1 MKHTFS
7 TFLSAGLVLGALM
20 AIISCSNVLDA
31 SLKDPS
37 GSSADSGKM
46 PVLYVTASVS
56 SPSRT
61 ILPSDWTEERA
72 SALVYQIT
80 DDDDGDAAIAD
91 KLTYAEL
98 KAGLTLYLAVDTWNL
113 TLTGYEQAA
122 DGTSADST
130 KPVLFAKATA
140 DLSSGAA
147 AVTFN
152 LQPAAST
159 QAKGDADVS
168 VTFYDIDEIKKISY
182 GLFDSSDAGAGE
194 VDVKNVE
201 KNPDWNGVDGVS
213 EANNVTNQWKIQ
225 YTTDAAAAGGD
236 SFFGVIFYNDK
247 DQVLATY
254 FDRIRIDAGNVSEAV
269 IKLEKDIYNKI
280 PAAPENFAVTKTIF
294 NDDGFGDSKYQ
305 VINGTTTAAADTLY
319 KAVFTWD
326 DKSDNETSFVIK
338 ITDTDNAGSVAYTV
352 NSSAAT
358 NEAVADAA
366 AGDLADGS
374 LAAGSTTA
382 TVWLETGK
390 TYTATINAN
399 NSFGDSSDVACAAD
413 EINLFTVTYQL
424 DKGQVKFGAAAGDVT
439 TAVTDTAFVLPY
451 NKSDTAQTLL
461 SADTADIPHVF
472 RDNYKFHEWQ
482 DTASMTPGPG
492 TPVTEIAASNA
503 ANMDVT
509 AVWQSGLTVNVTLP
523 SYSEPQN
530 VKLFEDLINAQ
541 VIEAP
546 LRSTPL
552 GAVDG
557 SVTVTLDTTTY
568 TALSD
573 MEYTVYN
580 LDGETELTDGIT
592 DDGAGKLEWTFSD
605 TPNLTAGTYPVY
617 VKADYEFTDNTV
629 TKTETLSGYLYIKI
643 TE

>member
-46 PVLYVTASVS
+46 PVLYVTASVGS
-56 SPSRT
+56 TSRT

-80 DDDDGDAAIAD
+80 DDDGGTVIAD

-130 KPVLFAKATA
+130 KPVLSASATA

-182 GLFDSSDAGAGE
+182 GLFASSDASAGV
-194 VDVKNVE
+194 VDVKKVE
-201 KNPDWNGVDGVS
+201 KNPGWNGVDGVS

-254 FDRIRIDAGNVSEAV
+254 FDRIRIDAGNISKAV

-305 VINGTTTAAADTLY
+305 VINGTTLAADTLY

-326 DKSDNETSFVIK
+326 DKSNNETGFVIK
-338 ITDTDNAGSVAYTV
+338 ITGGTAPLEID
-352 NSSAAT
+352 SSAT
-358 NEAVADAA
+358 TQTDVKLAVAGNLAA
-366 AGDLADGS
+366 GS

-424 DKGQVKFGAAAGDVT
+424 DEGQVKFGAAAGDVT
-439 TAVTDTAFVLPY
+439 AATDTAFVLPY
-451 NKSDTAQTLL
+451 NKSDTTAQPLL

-472 RDNYKFHEWQ
+472 RANYKFHQWQ
-482 DTASMTPGPG
+482 DTNSMTPGPV
-492 TPVTEIAASNA
+492 TPVTEIAANNT

-523 SYSEPQN
+523 SYNEPQN
-530 VKLFEDLINAQ
+530 VKLFKDLINAQ
-541 VIEAP
+541 VIKAP
-546 LRSTPL
+546 LRRTPL

-573 MEYTVYN
+573 MEYTVYG
-580 LDGETELTDGIT
+580 LDGKTELSAKNGVVDNTNGT
-592 DDGAGKLEWTFSD
+592 LTWTFND
-605 TPNLTAGTYPVY
+605 TLTAGTYPVY

>member
-80 DDDDGDAAIAD
+80 DDGDAVKAD

-98 KAGLTLYLAVDTWNL
+98 KAGLTLYLEVKTWNL
-113 TLTGYEQAA
+113 TLTGYEPAA
-122 DGTSADST
+122 DGTSVDST
-130 KPVLFAKATA
+130 KPVLSAQATA
-140 DLSSGAA
+140 DLSGGAA

-182 GLFDSSDAGAGE
+182 GLFDSSDAGAGK
-194 VDVKNVE
+194 VDVKEVE

-213 EANNVTNQWKIQ
+213 EANSATNQWKIT
-225 YTTDAAAAGGD
+225 YTTDTAAAGGD
-236 SFFGVIFYNDK
+236 SFFGVIFYNNT

-305 VINGTTTAAADTLY
+305 VINGTTLAADTLY

-326 DKSDNETSFVIK
+326 DKSDNETGFVIK
-338 ITDTDNAGSVAYTV
+338 ITDTANADSAAYTV
-352 NSSAAT
+352 NSSTAT
-358 NEAVADAA
+358 NKA
-366 AGDLADGS
+366 AGNLADGS

-382 TVWLETGK
+382 TIWLETGK

-399 NSFGDSSDVACAAD
+399 NSFGDSPDVACAD

-424 DKGQVKFGAAAGDVT
+424 DEGQVKFGAAAGDVT
-439 TAVTDTAFVLPY
+439 TAAADTAFVLPY
-451 NKSDTAQTLL
+451 NKSDEPQPLL
-461 SADTADIPHVF
+461 SADMADIPHVF
-472 RDNYKFHEWQ
+472 RDNYKFYEWQ

-492 TPVTEIAASNA
+492 TPVTKIAASNA

-523 SYSEPQN
+523 SYSEAQN
-530 VKLFEDLINAQ
+530 VKLFKDLINAQ

-557 SVTVTLDTTTY
+557 SVTVTLDTTEY

-580 LDGETELTDGIT
+580 LDGKTELSAKNGV
-592 DDGAGKLEWTFSD
+592 DDTNGTLTWTFND
-605 TPNLTAGTYPVY
+605 TLTAGTYPVY

>member
-56 SPSRT
+56 APSRT

-80 DDDDGDAAIAD
+80 DDDDSDAVIAD
-91 KLTYAEL
+91 TLTYADL
-98 KAGLTLYLAVDTWNL
+98 KAGLTLYLEVKTWNL
-113 TLTGYEQAA
+113 TLTGYEKTGDAV
-122 DGTSADST
+122 DPT
-130 KPVLFAKATA
+130 KPVLSASATA

-168 VTFYDIDEIKKISY
+168 VTFYDIDELDHITY
-182 GLFDSSDAGAGE
+182 GLFDGSNADAGQ
-194 VDVKNVE
+194 VDVETATKNTGS
-201 KNPDWNGVDGVS
+201 WNGVDGVS
-213 EANNVTNQWKIQ
+213 EANSATNQWKIT
-225 YTTDAAAAGGD
+225 YTTDTAAAGGD
-236 SFFGVIFYNDK
+236 SFFGVIFYNGK

-280 PAAPENFAVTKTIF
+280 PASPEKFAVTKTIF

-326 DKSDNETSFVIK
+326 DKSDNETGFVIK
-338 ITDTDNAGSVAYTV
+338 ITGGTAPLKID
-352 NSSAAT
+352 SSAT
-358 NEAVADAA
+358 TQTDVQLAVA
-366 AGDLADGS
+366 GNLADGS

-399 NSFGDSSDVACAAD
+399 NSFGDSSDVACAAG

-424 DKGQVKFGAAAGDVT
+424 DEGQVKFGAAAGDVT
-439 TAVTDTAFVLPY
+439 TAATDTAFVLPY
-451 NKSDTAQTLL
+451 NKSDTAQPLL

-472 RDNYKFHEWQ
+472 RDK
-482 DTASMTPGPG
+482 
-492 TPVTEIAASNA
+492 V
-503 ANMDVT
+503 
-509 AVWQSGLTVNVTLP
+509 L
-523 SYSEPQN
+523 
-530 VKLFEDLINAQ
+530 
-541 VIEAP
+541 
-546 LRSTPL
+546 
-552 GAVDG
+552 
-557 SVTVTLDTTTY
+557 
-568 TALSD
+568 
-573 MEYTVYN
+573 
-580 LDGETELTDGIT
+580 
-592 DDGAGKLEWTFSD
+592 
-605 TPNLTAGTYPVY
+605 
-617 VKADYEFTDNTV
+617 
-629 TKTETLSGYLYIKI
+629 
-643 TE
+643 

>member
-56 SPSRT
+56 APSRT

-80 DDDDGDAAIAD
+80 DDGDGDAVIAD
-91 KLTYAEL
+91 NLTYADL

-122 DGTSADST
+122 DGTSADSS
-130 KPVLFAKATA
+130 KPVLSAKATA

-159 QAKGDADVS
+159 QAQGDVDVS

-182 GLFDSSDAGAGE
+182 GLFDSSDASAGE
-194 VDVKNVE
+194 VDVKKVE
-201 KNPDWNGVDGVS
+201 KNPDWNGVDVS

-305 VINGTTTAAADTLY
+305 VINGTTTTAADTLY

-326 DKSDNETSFVIK
+326 DKSDNETGFVIK
-338 ITDTDNAGSVAYTV
+338 ITGGTAPLEID
-352 NSSAAT
+352 SSAT
-358 NEAVADAA
+358 PQTDVKLAA

-382 TVWLETGK
+382 TIWLETGK

-439 TAVTDTAFVLPY
+439 TAATDTAFVLPY

-461 SADTADIPHVF
+461 SADMADIPHVF
-472 RDNYKFHEWQ
+472 RDNYKFYEWQ
-482 DTASMTPGPG
+482 DTNSMG

-503 ANMDVT
+503 DNMDVT
-509 AVWQSGLTVNVTLP
+509 AIWQSGLTVNVTLP

-568 TALSD
+568 TALSN
-573 MEYTVYN
+573 MQYTVYD
-580 LDGETELTDGIT
+580 LDGIT
-592 DDGAGKLEWTFSD
+592 PLTGGIKDDGAGKLEWTFSD
-605 TPNLTAGTYPVY
+605 TPDLTAGTYPVY

>member
-46 PVLYVTASVS
+46 PVLYVTASVGS
-56 SPSRT
+56 TSRT
-61 ILPSDWTEERA
+61 ILPSDWTEDRA

-80 DDDDGDAAIAD
+80 DDDDGDAVKVD

-98 KAGLTLYLAVDTWNL
+98 KAGLTLYLEVKRWNL
-113 TLTGYEQAA
+113 TLTGYEPAA
-122 DGTSADST
+122 DGTSADSD
-130 KPVLFAKATA
+130 KPVLSAQATA
-140 DLSSGAA
+140 DLSGGAA

-152 LQPAAST
+152 LKPADVT
-159 QAKGDADVS
+159 DAKGDVDVS
-168 VTFYDIDEIKKISY
+168 VTFYDIDELDHIIY
-182 GLFDSSDAGAGE
+182 GLFDGSNAGAGQ
-194 VDVKNVE
+194 VDVETATKNTGS
-201 KNPDWNGVDGVS
+201 WNGVDGVS
-213 EANNVTNQWKIQ
+213 EANSATNQWKIQ
-225 YTTDAAAAGGD
+225 YTTEAAAAGGD

-280 PAAPENFAVTKTIF
+280 PALPENFAVTKTIF

-305 VINGTTTAAADTLY
+305 VINGTTLAADTLY

-326 DKSDNETSFVIK
+326 DKSDNETGFVIK

-352 NSSAAT
+352 NSSTAT
-358 NEAVADAA
+358 NKA

-374 LAAGSTTA
+374 LSAGSTTA
-382 TVWLETGK
+382 TIWLETGE

-399 NSFGDSSDVACAAD
+399 NSFGDSSDDACAD

-424 DKGQVKFGAAAGDVT
+424 DEGQVKFGAAAGDVT
-439 TAVTDTAFVLPY
+439 TAATDTAFVLPY
-451 NKSDTAQTLL
+451 NKSVEAQPLL

-472 RDNYKFHEWQ
+472 RDNYKFYEWQ
-482 DTASMTPGPG
+482 NTASMTPGPG

-530 VKLFEDLINAQ
+530 VKLFKDLINAQ

-552 GAVDG
+552 GTVDG

-568 TALSD
+568 TALSN
-573 MEYTVYN
+573 MEYTVYG
-580 LDGETELTDGIT
+580 LDGKTELLAKNGVV
-592 DDGAGKLEWTFSD
+592 DDTNGTLTWTFND
-605 TPNLTAGTYPVY
+605 TLTAGTYPVY

>member
-56 SPSRT
+56 APSRT

-80 DDDDGDAAIAD
+80 DDDSDAVIAD

-98 KAGLTLYLAVDTWNL
+98 KAGLTLYLEVKAWNL
-113 TLTGYEQAA
+113 TLTGYEPAA
-122 DGTSADST
+122 DGTSADNT
-130 KPVLFAKATA
+130 KPVLSAKATA
-140 DLSSGAA
+140 DLSGGAA

-159 QAKGDADVS
+159 LAKGDVDVS

-194 VDVKNVE
+194 VDGKVKKVE

-280 PAAPENFAVTKTIF
+280 PAAPDNFAVTKTIF
-294 NDDGFGDSKYQ
+294 NDDGSGDSKYQ
-305 VINGTTTAAADTLY
+305 VINGTTLAADTLY

-326 DKSDNETSFVIK
+326 DKSDNETGFVIK
-338 ITDTDNAGSVAYTV
+338 ITGGTAPLEID
-352 NSSAAT
+352 SSAT
-358 NEAVADAA
+358 TQTDVKLAA
-366 AGDLADGS
+366 AGELAAGS
-374 LAAGSTTA
+374 LSAGSTTA
-382 TVWLETGK
+382 TIWLETGE

-399 NSFGDSSDVACAAD
+399 NSFGDSSDDACAD

-424 DKGQVKFGAAAGDVT
+424 DEGQVKFGAAAGDVT
-439 TAVTDTAFVLPY
+439 TAATDTAFVLPY
-451 NKSDTAQTLL
+451 NKSVEAQPLL

-472 RDNYKFHEWQ
+472 RDNYKFYEWQ
-482 DTASMTPGPG
+482 NTASMTPGPG

-530 VKLFEDLINAQ
+530 VKLFKDLINAQ

-552 GAVDG
+552 GTVDG

-568 TALSD
+568 TALSN
-573 MEYTVYN
+573 MEYTVYG
-580 LDGETELTDGIT
+580 LDGKTELLAKNGVV
-592 DDGAGKLEWTFSD
+592 DDTNGTLTWTFND
-605 TPNLTAGTYPVY
+605 TLTAGTYPVY

>member
-1 MKHTFS
+1 MIPCSVQHK
-7 TFLSAGLVLGALM
+7 LVFAQQ
-20 AIISCSNVLDA
+20 ISVI
-31 SLKDPS
+31 PS
-37 GSSADSGKM
+37 CLFM
-46 PVLYVTASVS
+46 YF
-56 SPSRT
+56 
-61 ILPSDWTEERA
+61 
-72 SALVYQIT
+72 
-80 DDDDGDAAIAD
+80 
-91 KLTYAEL
+91 
-98 KAGLTLYLAVDTWNL
+98 AVC
-113 TLTGYEQAA
+113 
-122 DGTSADST
+122 
-130 KPVLFAKATA
+130 
-140 DLSSGAA
+140 
-147 AVTFN
+147 
-152 LQPAAST
+152 
-159 QAKGDADVS
+159 
-168 VTFYDIDEIKKISY
+168 
-182 GLFDSSDAGAGE
+182 
-194 VDVKNVE
+194 
-201 KNPDWNGVDGVS
+201 
-213 EANNVTNQWKIQ
+213 
-225 YTTDAAAAGGD
+225 AGGD

-280 PAAPENFAVTKTIF
+280 PASPENFAVTKTIF

-305 VINGTTTAAADTLY
+305 VINGTTTTAADTLY

-326 DKSDNETSFVIK
+326 DKSDNETGFVIK

-382 TVWLETGK
+382 TIWLETGK

-424 DKGQVKFGAAAGDVT
+424 DEGQVKFGAAAGDVT
-439 TAVTDTAFVLPY
+439 TAAADTAFVLPY
-451 NKSDTAQTLL
+451 NKSDEAQPLL

-530 VKLFEDLINAQ
+530 VKLFKDLINAQ

-580 LDGETELTDGIT
+580 LDGITPLTDGIT

-605 TPNLTAGTYPVY
+605 TPDLTAGTYPVY

>member
-56 SPSRT
+56 APSRT

-80 DDDDGDAAIAD
+80 DDDDSDAVIAD

-113 TLTGYEQAA
+113 TLTGYEKTGDAA
-122 DGTSADST
+122 DPT
-130 KPVLFAKATA
+130 KPVLSAKATA
-140 DLSSGAA
+140 DLSGGAA

-182 GLFDSSDAGAGE
+182 GLFDSSDASAGV
-194 VDVKNVE
+194 VDVKKVE
-201 KNPDWNGVDGVS
+201 KNPGWNGVDGVS

-236 SFFGVIFYNDK
+236 SFFGVIFYNDQ

-305 VINGTTTAAADTLY
+305 IINRTATTAADTLY

-326 DKSDNETSFVIK
+326 DKSDNETGFVIK
-338 ITDTDNAGSVAYTV
+338 ITGGTAPLEID
-352 NSSAAT
+352 SSAT
-358 NEAVADAA
+358 TQTDVDLAA

-390 TYTATINAN
+390 TYTATIKAK
-399 NSFGDSSDVACAAD
+399 NSIGESDKVDCVD
-413 EINLFTVTYQL
+413 TEINLFTVTYQL
-424 DKGQVKFGAAAGDVT
+424 DEGKVKYGAAD
-439 TAVTDTAFVLPY
+439 TDATDGADQTAFVLPY
-451 NKSDTAQTLL
+451 NKNGDAQALL
-461 SADTADIPHVF
+461 GADTAYIPHVF
-472 RDNYKFHEWQ
+472 KDGYQFQEWQ
-482 DTASMTPGPG
+482 DTASLTPGPG
-492 TPVTEIAASNA
+492 TPVTEIAAGNA
-503 ANMDVT
+503 GNMDVT
-509 AVWQSGLTVNVTLP
+509 AVWQKALT
-523 SYSEPQN
+523 
-530 VKLFEDLINAQ
+530 
-541 VIEAP
+541 
-546 LRSTPL
+546 
-552 GAVDG
+552 
-557 SVTVTLDTTTY
+557 VTVTFPSYAEAQSVQLLDTYSEAAVITKPKTEPSVEVSAA
-568 TALSD
+568 TPATGGTLNNVV
-573 MEYTVYN
+573 YTVYN
-580 LDGETELTDGIT
+580 IDGTTPVTDGVD
-592 DDGAGKLEWTFSD
+592 DDGAGKLTWTFAD
-605 TPNLTAGTYPVY
+605 TTGLTAGVY
-617 VKADYEFTDNTV
+617 RIYVTADYTGTDTTV
-629 TKTETLSGYLYIKI
+629 TPLSGNLYIKI

>member
-46 PVLYVTASVS
+46 PVLYVTASVGS
-56 SPSRT
+56 TSRT

-80 DDDDGDAAIAD
+80 DDDDGDAMIAD
-91 KLTYAEL
+91 ELTYADL

-113 TLTGYEQAA
+113 TLTGYEKTGGA
-122 DGTSADST
+122 ADST
-130 KPVLFAKATA
+130 KPVLSASATA
-140 DLSSGAA
+140 DLSGGAA

-182 GLFDSSDAGAGE
+182 GLFDSSDVGAGE
-194 VDVKNVE
+194 VDVKKVE
-201 KNPDWNGVDGVS
+201 KNPGWNGVDGVS

-236 SFFGVIFYNDK
+236 SFFGVIFYNDT

-280 PAAPENFAVTKTIF
+280 PAAPDNFAVTKTIF
-294 NDDGFGDSKYQ
+294 NDDGSGDSKYQ
-305 VINGTTTAAADTLY
+305 VINGTTLAADTLY

-326 DKSDNETSFVIK
+326 DKSDNETGFVIK
-338 ITDTDNAGSVAYTV
+338 ITGGTAPLEID
-352 NSSAAT
+352 SSAT
-358 NEAVADAA
+358 TQTDVRLAA

-382 TVWLETGK
+382 TIWLETGK

-399 NSFGDSSDVACAAD
+399 NSFGDSSDVDCAAD

-424 DKGQVKFGAAAGDVT
+424 DEGQVKFGAAAGDVT
-439 TAVTDTAFVLPY
+439 TAAADTAFVLPY
-451 NKSDTAQTLL
+451 NKSDTAQPLL

-472 RDNYKFHEWQ
+472 RDNYKFYEWQ
-482 DTASMTPGPG
+482 NTASMTPGPG

-523 SYSEPQN
+523 SYSKPQN
-530 VKLFEDLINAQ
+530 VKLFKDLINAQ

-552 GAVDG
+552 DAVDG

-573 MEYTVYN
+573 MEYTVYG
-580 LDGETELTDGIT
+580 LDGKTELSAKNGVV
-592 DDGAGKLEWTFSD
+592 DDTNGTLTWTFND
-605 TPNLTAGTYPVY
+605 TLTAGTYPVY
-617 VKADYEFTDNTV
+617 VKADYEFSDKTV

>member
-56 SPSRT
+56 APSRT

-80 DDDDGDAAIAD
+80 DDDDSDAVIAD
-91 KLTYAEL
+91 TLTYADL
-98 KAGLTLYLAVDTWNL
+98 KAGLTLYLEVKTWNL
-113 TLTGYEQAA
+113 TLTGYEKTGDAV
-122 DGTSADST
+122 DPT
-130 KPVLFAKATA
+130 KPVLSAQATA

-152 LQPAAST
+152 LQPADVT

-168 VTFYDIDEIKKISY
+168 VTFYDIDELDHIIY
-182 GLFDSSDAGAGE
+182 GLFDGSNAGAGQ
-194 VDVKNVE
+194 VDAETATKNTGS
-201 KNPDWNGVDGVS
+201 WNGVDGVS
-213 EANNVTNQWKIQ
+213 EANSATNQWKIT
-225 YTTDAAAAGGD
+225 YTTDTAAAGGD
-236 SFFGVIFYNDK
+236 SFFGVIFYNNT

-305 VINGTTTAAADTLY
+305 VINGTTLAADTLY

-326 DKSDNETSFVIK
+326 DKSDNETGFVIK
-338 ITDTDNAGSVAYTV
+338 ITGGTAPLEID
-352 NSSAAT
+352 SSAT
-358 NEAVADAA
+358 PQTDVKLAA

-382 TVWLETGK
+382 TIWLETGK

-399 NSFGDSSDVACAAD
+399 NSFGDSPDVACAD

-424 DKGQVKFGAAAGDVT
+424 DEGQVKFGAAAGDVT
-439 TAVTDTAFVLPY
+439 TAAADTAFVLPY
-451 NKSDTAQTLL
+451 NKSDEPQPLL
-461 SADTADIPHVF
+461 SADMADIPHVF
-472 RDNYKFHEWQ
+472 RDNYKFYEWQ

-492 TPVTEIAASNA
+492 TPVTKIAASNA

-530 VKLFEDLINAQ
+530 VKLFKDLINAQ

-557 SVTVTLDTTTY
+557 SVTVTLDTTEY

-580 LDGETELTDGIT
+580 LDGKTELSAKNGV
-592 DDGAGKLEWTFSD
+592 DDTNGTLTWTFND
-605 TPNLTAGTYPVY
+605 TLTAGTYPVY

>member
-1 MKHTFS
+1 MKKT
-7 TFLSAGLVLGALM
+7 
-20 AIISCSNVLDA
+20 
-31 SLKDPS
+31 
-37 GSSADSGKM
+37 
-46 PVLYVTASVS
+46 
-56 SPSRT
+56 
-61 ILPSDWTEERA
+61 
-72 SALVYQIT
+72 
-80 DDDDGDAAIAD
+80 GDA
-91 KLTYAEL
+91 
-98 KAGLTLYLAVDTWNL
+98 
-113 TLTGYEQAA
+113 
-122 DGTSADST
+122 ADST
-130 KPVLFAKATA
+130 KPVLSASATA
-140 DLSSGAA
+140 DLSGGAA

-152 LQPAAST
+152 LQPQPAAST
-159 QAKGDADVS
+159 QAQGDVDVS
-168 VTFYDIDEIKKISY
+168 VTFYDIDELDHITY
-182 GLFDSSDAGAGE
+182 GLFDASNAGAGH
-194 VDVKNVE
+194 VGIIKTATKNTGS
-201 KNPDWNGVDGVS
+201 WNGVDGVS
-213 EANNVTNQWKIQ
+213 ESNSATNQWKIQ
-225 YTTDAAAAGGD
+225 YTTDTADAGGD

-294 NDDGFGDSKYQ
+294 NDDGSGDSKYQ
-305 VINGTTTAAADTLY
+305 VINGTDTTAADTLY
-319 KAVFTWD
+319 KAVFTWE
-326 DKSDNETSFVIK
+326 DKSDNETGFVIK

-352 NSSAAT
+352 NSSTVT
-358 NEAVADAA
+358 NEA

-374 LAAGSTTA
+374 LAATTA

-424 DKGQVKFGAAAGDVT
+424 GKGQVKFGAAAGDVT
-439 TAVTDTAFVLPY
+439 TAATDTAFVLPY
-451 NKSDTAQTLL
+451 NKSDTAQPLL

-482 DTASMTPGPG
+482 NTASMTPGPG

-509 AVWQSGLTVNVTLP
+509 AIWQSGLTVNVTLP

-592 DDGAGKLEWTFSD
+592 DDGAGELEWTFSD
-605 TPNLTAGTYPVY
+605 TPDLTAGTYPVY

>member
-7 TFLSAGLVLGALM
+7 RFLSAGLVLGALM

-31 SLKDPS
+31 SLKDPL

-46 PVLYVTASVS
+46 PVLYVTASVGS
-56 SPSRT
+56 TSRT
-61 ILPSDWTEERA
+61 ILPSDWTEDRA

-80 DDDDGDAAIAD
+80 DDDDSDKVIAG

-113 TLTGYEQAA
+113 TLTGYEKTGDA
-122 DGTSADST
+122 ADST
-130 KPVLFAKATA
+130 KPVLSAKATA
-140 DLSSGAA
+140 DLSAGAA
-147 AVTFN
+147 AITFN
-152 LQPAAST
+152 LKPATST
-159 QAKGDADVS
+159 QAKGDAEVS
-168 VTFYDIDEIKKISY
+168 VTFYDIDELDHIIY
-182 GLFDSSDAGAGE
+182 GLFDASNAGAGQE
-194 VDVKNVE
+194 DVETATK
-201 KNPDWNGVDGVS
+201 KTGSWNGVAGVS
-213 EANNVTNQWKIQ
+213 ESNSTTNQWKIT
-225 YTTDAAAAGGD
+225 YTTDTADAGED
-236 SFFGVIFYNDK
+236 SFFGVIFYNAG

-254 FDRIRIDAGNVSEAV
+254 FDRIKIDAGNVSEAV
-269 IKLEKDIYNKI
+269 IKLGKDIYNKI

-294 NDDGFGDSKYQ
+294 NDDGFGNSKYQ
-305 VINGTTTAAADTLY
+305 VINGTTTAADTLY

-326 DKSDNETSFVIK
+326 DKSNNETGFVIK
-338 ITDTDNAGSVAYTV
+338 ITGGTSPLEID
-352 NSSAAT
+352 SSAT
-358 NEAVADAA
+358 PQTDVKLAA
-366 AGDLADGS
+366 AGELAAGS

-399 NSFGDSSDVACAAD
+399 NSFGDSSDVACAAN
-413 EINLFTVTYQL
+413 EINLFTVTYKL
-424 DKGQVKFGAAAGDVT
+424 DEGQVKFGSAAGDVT
-439 TAVTDTAFVLPY
+439 TATTDTAFVLPY
-451 NKSDTAQTLL
+451 NKSDTAQPLL

-472 RDNYKFHEWQ
+472 RDNYKFYEWQ
-482 DTASMTPGPG
+482 NTASLTPGPG
-492 TPVTEIAASNA
+492 TPVTEITAGDAT
-503 ANMDVT
+503 NMDVT
-509 AVWQSGLTVNVTLP
+509 AIWQSGLTVTVTLP
-523 SYSEPQN
+523 SYSKPQN
-530 VKLFEDLINAQ
+530 VKLFKDLINAQ

-568 TALSD
+568 TALSN
-573 MEYTVYN
+573 MKYTVYD
-580 LDGETELTDGIT
+580 LDGINPLTDGIN
-592 DDGAGKLEWTFSD
+592 DDGAGELEWTFID

>member
-56 SPSRT
+56 APSRT

-72 SALVYQIT
+72 NALVYQIT
-80 DDDDGDAAIAD
+80 DDGDSDAVIAD

-98 KAGLTLYLAVDTWNL
+98 KAGLTLYLEVKAWNL
-113 TLTGYEQAA
+113 TLTGYEPAA
-122 DGTSADST
+122 DGTSADSD
-130 KPVLFAKATA
+130 KPVLSAQATA
-140 DLSSGAA
+140 DLSGGAA

-152 LQPAAST
+152 LKPADVT
-159 QAKGDADVS
+159 DAKGNVDVS
-168 VTFYDIDEIKKISY
+168 VTFYDIDELDHIIY
-182 GLFDSSDAGAGE
+182 GLFDGSNAGAGQ
-194 VDVKNVE
+194 VDVETATKNTGS
-201 KNPDWNGVDGVS
+201 WNGVDGVS
-213 EANNVTNQWKIQ
+213 EANSATNQWKIQ
-225 YTTDAAAAGGD
+225 YTTEAAEAGGD
-236 SFFGVIFYNDK
+236 SFFGVIFYNAGDK
-247 DQVLATY
+247 VLATY

-305 VINGTTTAAADTLY
+305 VINGTTTAAADTRY

-326 DKSDNETSFVIK
+326 DKSDNETGFVIK
-338 ITDTDNAGSVAYTV
+338 ITGGTAPLKID
-352 NSSAAT
+352 SSAT
-358 NEAVADAA
+358 TQTDVKLAA

-382 TVWLETGK
+382 TIWLETGK

-399 NSFGDSSDVACAAD
+399 NSFGDSLDVACAAD

-424 DKGQVKFGAAAGDVT
+424 DEGQVKFGAAAGDVT
-439 TAVTDTAFVLPY
+439 TAATDTAFVLPY
-451 NKSDTAQTLL
+451 NKSDEAQPLL
-461 SADTADIPHVF
+461 SADMADIPHVF
-472 RDNYKFHEWQ
+472 RDNYKFHQWQ
-482 DTASMTPGPG
+482 NTASMTPGPG
-492 TPVTEIAASNA
+492 TPVTEITRSNA
-503 ANMDVT
+503 ANMNVT

-530 VKLFEDLINAQ
+530 VKLFKDLINAQ

-546 LRSTPL
+546 LRRTPL

-568 TALSD
+568 ASLSN
-573 MEYTVYN
+573 MEYTVYG
-580 LDGETELTDGIT
+580 LDGKTELSAKNGVV
-592 DDGAGKLEWTFSD
+592 DDTNGTLTWTFND
-605 TPNLTAGTYPVY
+605 TLTAGTYPVY

-629 TKTETLSGYLYIKI
+629 AKTETLSGYLYIKI